1 MTVANMRFI
10 FYLKLLLYVALVAI
24 VFSFYFAYMQQ
35 EKSYESLNSYHNET
49 TESFTPSDKLKTTF
63 KIESNSYTHLP
74 AGSLTTAEDV
84 VIIIKTGA
92 TEIYRALPIQLI
104 TTLTHF
110 PNHLLFSDHEQQI
123 AQYRV
128 QDALDEVSEAI
139 MSANEDFELYLNQKK
154 FIALGQSPEK
164 LELKGGWALDRYKNI
179 HMMKKT
185 WQQMPNAKW
194 YLFIDAD
201 TYVMPSNLL
210 PYLGRL
216 DHSKKLYM
224 GDLYV
229 INDMRF
235 AQGGTGYVISHSAM
249 QYVMRQDP
257 DMPQKFEQMAKEN
270 CCGDLVIG
278 AVMKTH
284 GIPLS
289 ETYPNFCGEGPGR
302 IGFLPKNHCQP
313 VVTMHHMLPSE
324 ISDMWT
330 FERSFARPNRFIL
343 FQDIFDHFVHPR
355 LSDHRS
361 EWDGLSLIHG
371 AVVDL
376 PSDLFES
383 KEKELSK
390 EEKREKLW
398 NFCKQTCEEKKENE
412 CMQYQISKEECK
424 IFNGVALGYKLPVT
438 RDDREDFR
446 SGWLVDRIEKAFKHI
461 TCEQPKMSWPKD
473 VVLGA

>member
-1 MTVANMRFI
+1 MRFL
-10 FYLKLLLYVALVAI
+10 FGFKVFFYVAFVII
-24 VFSFYFAYMQQ
+24 VFNLYFAYMRH
-35 EKSYESLNSYHNET
+35 ETSYESLNNHDSER
-49 TESFTPSDKLKTTF
+49 TESFTQFNTRNISFNIK
-63 KIESNSYTHLP
+63 SNDYAHLP
-74 AGSLTTAEDV
+74 AGNLTAVEDIV
-84 VIIIKTGA
+84 VVVKTGA

-110 PNHLLFSDHEQQI
+110 PNLLLFSDHEQQI
-123 AQYRV
+123 AQYKV
-128 QDALDEVSEAI
+128 QDALDEVSETI
-139 MSANEDFELYLNQKK
+139 ISGNEDFELYLNQKK
-154 FIALGQSPEK
+154 LIALGQSPEK

-185 WQQMPNAKW
+185 WQQKPNAKW

-201 TYVMPSNLL
+201 SYVMLSNLL
-210 PYLGRL
+210 PYLRRL

-224 GDLYV
+224 GDVYV
-229 INDMRF
+229 IKDLKF
-235 AQGGTGYVISHSAM
+235 AQGGTGYVISHGAM

-257 DMPQKFEQMAKEN
+257 DMPRNFEQMAKDN
-270 CCGDLVIG
+270 CCGDYVIG
-278 AVMKTH
+278 AVMKSH

-330 FERSFARPNRFIL
+330 FERHFARPNRYIL
-343 FQDIFDHFVHPR
+343 FRDIFDHFVYPR
-355 LSDHRS
+355 LRDERS

-376 PSDLFES
+376 PSNLFED

-398 NFCKQTCEEKKENE
+398 DFCKQTCEAKRENE
-412 CMQYQISKEECK
+412 CTQYQISKEECK
-424 IFNGVALGYKLPVT
+424 IFNGVALGYKLPLT

-446 SGWLVDRIEKAFKHI
+446 SGWLVDRIEKVFKHI
-461 TCEQPKMSWPKD
+461 TCEQPKKSWPKD
-473 VVLGA
+473 VILGA